1 MGDVAG
7 SVVSGM
13 GVLAGSVSLAG
24 PPACGT
30 RLFLR

>member
-1 MGDVAG
+1 MTTGA
-7 SVVSGM
+7 VSGM

-30 RLFLR
+30 WLFLFLR